1 MLRGLTL
8 MALVCLWGI
17 PASYSGQAEP
27 DAAFSS
33 GQAEPDAA
41 FSSGQA
47 EPDAAF
53 TILYTISNQGFVDAC
68 G

>member
-1 MLRGLTL
+1 MLRGLAL

-17 PASYSGQAEP
+17 PA
-27 DAAFSS
+27 FSS
-33 GQAEPDAA
+33 GQAEPAA
-41 FSSGQA
+41 
-47 EPDAAF
+47 EF

>member
-33 GQAEPDAA
+33 GQAEPAA
-41 FSSGQA
+41 
-47 EPDAAF
+47 EF